1 MSEILDKRVLA
12 PKIYE
17 IVVEAPRIAR
27 KALPGQFVVVMA
39 DEKGERIPLTIADF
53 DAERGTLTMVLM
65 VVGTSSL
72 KLSRLGVGDALHAL
86 IGPLGKPSEIEP
98 FPTVVM
104 VAGGVGTAPVYPIA
118 RAFYESGSRVIAIQ
132 GARSEE
138 LLFWRDRLASVSHE
152 HIITTDG
159 TAGRKALVTEPLK
172 ELLEQDG
179 EKAIECV
186 YAIGPAIMMKFC
198 SLTTR
203 PFGVKTIVSLNSVM
217 IDGTG
222 MCGGCRVDVGGQTKF
237 TCVDGPEF
245 DGHLVDWDLLMS
257 RQNIYHEQ
265 EACSL
270 DRVIKELSEDER
282 ETFQEA

>member
-1 MSEILDKRVLA
+1 MSKILEKLELA

-17 IVVEAPRIAR
+17 MVVEAPRIAR

-53 DAERGTLTMVLM
+53 DPQQGTLTMVLM
-65 VVGTSSL
+65 VVGASSL
-72 KLSRLGVGDALHAL
+72 KLSRLEVGDAMYAL

-98 FPTVVM
+98 LGTVLM

-118 RAFYESGSRVIAIQ
+118 RAFYQSGSRVITIQ
-132 GARSEE
+132 GARSKD
-138 LLFWRDRLASVSHE
+138 LLFWTDRLASVSHE
-152 HIITTDG
+152 HVITTDDG
-159 TAGRKALVTEPLK
+159 TFGRKGLVTEPLG
-172 ELLEQDG
+172 ELLEQDC
-179 EKAIECV
+179 EKTIECV

-203 PFGVKTIVSLNSVM
+203 PFGVKTVASLNSVM

-222 MCGGCRVDVGGQTKF
+222 MCGGCRVEVGGQTRF

-257 RQNIYHEQ
+257 RQSIYHEQ
-265 EACSL
+265 EACAMERL
-270 DRVIKELSEDER
+270 LKELG
-282 ETFQEA
+282 